1 MIGTLNST
9 QIQDVLLNHVING
22 TVAYSTNI
30 ASGQN
35 FTSAGGQPFTFSTN
49 STGTFVTSGQSTAQ
63 IVATDIILNNGV
75 VHLING
81 VLANTASNAT
91 AASDAQASQSSVI
104 VSATAFLEVDVMLWG
119 CD

>member
-22 TVAYSTNI
+22 TVAYSTDI

-35 FTSAGGQPFTFSTN
+35 YTSAGGQPFTFSTN

-81 VLANTASNAT
+81 VLANTENNQT
-91 AASDAQASQSSVI
+91 AADAAQSSQSSVL
-104 VSATAFLEVDVMLWG
+104 VSVSPSLSLPTLVTW
-119 CD
+119 